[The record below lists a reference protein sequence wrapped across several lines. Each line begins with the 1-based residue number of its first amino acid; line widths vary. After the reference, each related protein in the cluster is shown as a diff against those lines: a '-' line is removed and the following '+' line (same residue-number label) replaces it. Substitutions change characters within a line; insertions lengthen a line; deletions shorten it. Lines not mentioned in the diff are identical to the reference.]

1 MMETASTVKQE
12 NEPRLDKE
20 SSEKLRVLNEKIE
33 EKKKL
38 ITEVDKRQK
47 EKEELLVAK
56 LKELESAN
64 CLLEEAKK
72 GSLLEGEE
80 KNTMFG
86 VSKSLTGNNFQ
97 SPADG
102 QQVLNFDD
110 VKWEKAFTGL
120 KSLCVP
126 GLQSA
131 SLISTNA
138 VNMDGVICFG
148 LSREN
153 LNEAVYSIVFMQV
166 NKALKLTYVDL
177 QQHLTNFALA
187 ACKGAFH
194 IVGGEF
200 VKPYGISGG
209 SNLILSCVGQ
219 TELESKYPPMKTFSA
234 SPAVVTYK
242 ERIVVIHGRETGGE
256 IEVLDTN
263 SVNPVWVQLQAS
275 FPSSKYP
282 SATVVGNTLVVWVG
296 GLYCMSLEY
305 VTSSTHH
312 QLPPGI
318 YPIANPPI
326 SVHCY
331 MNTKSSNAYLLT
343 LRGQLVAIDRSKKEG
358 CGQRIYAYR
367 SATKEWV
374 NIDNRKQFDMAL
386 TTSATSLTV
395 LQWTS
400 AHSSSCI
407 GYIGSV

>member
-1 MMETASTVKQE
+1 MMMETASTVKQE

-219 TELESKYPPMKTFSA
+219 TKMESNYPPMKTASA

-242 ERIVVIHGRETGGE
+242 EQIVVVHGRGSKGE

-263 SVNPVWVQLQAS
+263 SVNPVWVQLRVH
-275 FPSSKYP
+275 FPSWETP
-282 SATVVGNTLVVWVG
+282 SATIVGNTLVVWVG
-296 GLYCMSLEY
+296 GLYCTSLESI
-305 VTSSTHH
+305 VADNQQSG
-312 QLPPGI
+312 PPGI
-318 YPIANPPI
+318 YSNPAPQI
-326 SVHCY
+326 EA
-331 MNTKSSNAYLLT
+331 KALRLLT
-343 LRGQLVAIDRSKKEG
+343 LQGQLLAVDCSSSQYG
-358 CGQRIYAYR
+358 NSIYAYR
-367 SATKEWV
+367 SATGEWV
-374 NIDNRKQFDMAL
+374 NIDNRKQIAL
-386 TTSATSLTV
+386 ALATSETSLV
-395 LQWTS
+395 LFSTTQQLYS
-400 AHSSSCI
+400 LAGCR
-407 GYIGSV
+407 GSVSCPV